1 MNSGVNFSSVAVL
14 QCQLIFFYN
23 RIPRPLSFQT
33 VRKKLNGAVNASKA
47 ESYKTIN
54 EFLID
59 VRTIFGNFVW
69 FNYHPASQNLRRDV
83 CRVLYQFES
92 SWFKILE
99 ELVKTDGNMV
109 KDIRQPLP
117 ELKACLAAF
126 DDMVK
131 VPPIGVPGIPFLHEN
146 S

>member
-69 FNYHPASQNLRRDV
+69 FN
-83 CRVLYQFES
+83 
-92 SWFKILE
+92 
-99 ELVKTDGNMV
+99 
-109 KDIRQPLP
+109 
-117 ELKACLAAF
+117 
-126 DDMVK
+126 
-131 VPPIGVPGIPFLHEN
+131 
-146 S
+146 